1 MRLGQLLAQCVL
13 TTGLLAGAAN
23 AQLLNP
29 GFEADNASAGDVA
42 GATGWGGFN
51 SRFTTANQ
59 AHSGTQSLKIFGPFE
74 QFGGAGAFQ
83 DIPAVAGTAYTA
95 SAWALNASAD
105 PMQGANFGL
114 VQLIFVDAADAS
126 IGAPFE
132 SAPFNASNS
141 TPNVWTELLA
151 TGVAPAGTVEAR
163 IQLLH
168 VQMNNPVTGGSI
180 FFDDASLAIPEPAI
194 GMAGFALLG

>member
-1 MRLGQLLAQCVL
+1 M
-13 TTGLLAGAAN
+13 GLLACSAN
-23 AQLLNP
+23 AQLINP
-29 GFEADNASAGDVA
+29 GFETDNASTDDVA
-42 GATGWGGFN
+42 GATGWSGFN
-51 SRFTTANQ
+51 SRFTTATQ

-83 DIPAVAGTAYTA
+83 DIPAIAGTTYTA
-95 SAWALNASAD
+95 SAWALNSSAD

-114 VQLIFVDAADAS
+114 VQLIFLDAADAT
-126 IGAPFE
+126 IGSAFA

-141 TPNVWTELLA
+141 TPNVWTELIA
-151 TGVAPAGTVEAR
+151 TGIAPAGTVEAR

-180 FFDDASLAIPEPAI
+180 FFDDASLAIPEPGI
-194 GMAGFALLG
+194 GMAGLALLVGVALRRRGRHC